1 MQIRFPC
8 NHNKIA
14 ISFSKPELLRLV
26 FLAFSEFLM
35 QKSTRKILLY
45 MKDSL
50 RQLDCMY

>member
-1 MQIRFPC
+1 MQILFPC

-14 ISFSKPELLRLV
+14 VSFSKPELV